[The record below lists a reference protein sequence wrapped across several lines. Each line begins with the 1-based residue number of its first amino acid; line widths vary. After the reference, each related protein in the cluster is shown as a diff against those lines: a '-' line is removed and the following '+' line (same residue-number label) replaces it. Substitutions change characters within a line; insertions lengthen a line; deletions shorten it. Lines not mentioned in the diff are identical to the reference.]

1 MSDTPTEILPTEPP
15 AARPACKRPAI
26 VGGAAAAAV
35 LIGAGAFAFVK
46 LSGGGTQPHDVLPNT
61 TIAYARVD
69 LDPSA
74 GQKVA
79 TLRLIRKFPDLARE
93 LGIKNPEQDVRRL
106 IVEEAV
112 QGCDIDFDTD
122 VEPWL
127 GSRVGIAAIPA
138 SDVPDPVFALQVDD
152 EGAARKG
159 LRSLEKCGGEPTS
172 GIAFL
177 DGYAI
182 VAETQAI
189 ADRAKAGAVKAPLA
203 DDQAFSDSM
212 SDLGDEGLASAWVD
226 MKAVLEVPAVKKEF
240 PGDVAAQLGNG
251 SIAVTLRAKS
261 DALEIV
267 STADGLPKNAETAPI
282 DIGSLPGTTAAA
294 IGIRMP
300 AEAVRDQWD
309 AAFEGMEASGEDL
322 DGMMN
327 AFESDTGLR
336 LPEDLETLFSGGLT
350 LAVGERNLDTIATMQ
365 GPPNPADFD
374 LGIRMGDPKAEDLA
388 ARLIAFVRD
397 NTGLELSSTTT
408 KSGTVIATNAKVFK
422 AGGKTLA
429 DSGRFEEVV
438 GEDAQQVLFVNL
450 HTIIEAIAASDPPPD
465 VADVVEQLGPLGV
478 LGMSYAQD
486 GEIARGSL
494 TLTFDE

>member
-1 MSDTPTEILPTEPP
+1 MSDTPTEILPAEPP
-15 AARPACKRPAI
+15 AARPAWKRPAI

-35 LIGAGAFAFVK
+35 LIGAGAFAFVH
-46 LSGGGTQPHDVLPNT
+46 LSGGGPQPHDVLPDT
-61 TIAYARVD
+61 AIAYGRVD

-122 VEPWL
+122 IEPWL

-152 EGAARKG
+152 EAAARQG
-159 LRSLEKCGGEPTS
+159 LRSLEKCADEPTS
-172 GIAFL
+172 GVAFL

-226 MKAVLEVPAVKKEF
+226 MKALLEVPDVKKEM
-240 PGDVAAQLGNG
+240 PEDVLTQLGTG
-251 SIAVTLRAKS
+251 SVAVTLRARS
-261 DALEIV
+261 DALELV
-267 STADGLPKNAETAPI
+267 STADGLPKDTETKPI
-282 DIGSLPGTTAAA
+282 DIGSLPASTALA
-294 IGIRMP
+294 IGIRVP
-300 AEAVRDQWD
+300 ATAIRDQWD
-309 AAFEGMEASGEDL
+309 AAVEGMKTTGEDPAEFFK
-322 DGMMN
+322 G
-327 AFESDTGLR
+327 FESDTGFR

-350 LAVGERNLDTIATMQ
+350 LAVGGRNLETIPTLQ

-374 LGIRMGDPKAEDLA
+374 LGIRLGDPKAEDLA
-388 ARLIAFVRD
+388 GRVISFVRD
-397 NTGLELSSTTT
+397 NTGLELSSTQT
-408 KSGTVIATNAKVFK
+408 KNGTVIATNAKAFR

-429 DSGRFEEVV
+429 DSSGFDDVV
-438 GEDAQQVLFVNL
+438 GKDAQQVLFVNL
-450 HTIIEAIAASDPPPD
+450 QTITEALTASNPPPE
-465 VADVVEQLGPLGV
+465 VADVVDQLGPLDA
-478 LGMSYAQD
+478 LGMSYAQN
-486 GEIARGSL
+486 GETAHGSI